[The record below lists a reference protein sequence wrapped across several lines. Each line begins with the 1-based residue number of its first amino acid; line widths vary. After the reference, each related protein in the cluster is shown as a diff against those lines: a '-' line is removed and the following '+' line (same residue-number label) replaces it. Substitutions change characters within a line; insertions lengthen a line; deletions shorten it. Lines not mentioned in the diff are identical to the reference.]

1 MRSYT
6 ETLTLLQKMT
16 KVDAQDT
23 SNNTL
28 LMQFYDDSMRT
39 ILNIRGGKWWFLEG
53 FETLATQQNVAGYVI
68 PNNIRKITTLTVT
81 VGTTIY
87 SPTPVFNSQDWQLIK
102 SSNMGSDDATLYYYP
117 TYGNVELYPAPASD
131 SNTITIFGRKTYRS
145 INIADYTTGTI
156 TAVTNGGTTI
166 TGSGTSWNT
175 SMIGKWIK
183 IANTATVNNGD
194 GVWYKIAGVAS
205 TTSLTILQKY
215 QGTSISA
222 GSATHIIGDMPII
235 PEAYEMAPV
244 YRTLALWNQ
253 INNPTAPRIAL
264 DYWRLYDG
272 GQEIGQSNEVNG
284 ILGQMLENE
293 GASMEASYISPLPYQ
308 NLDPNSPPRDI
319 TGLS

>member
-1 MRSYT
+1 MKTYT
-6 ETLTLLQKMT
+6 ETLGLLQKMT
-16 KVDAQDT
+16 KVDSGDT
-23 SNNTL
+23 ANNTF
-28 LMQFYDDSMRT
+28 LMQLYDDSVRT

-53 FETLATQQNVAGYVI
+53 FEIVSTQAGVASYVI
-68 PNNIRKITTLTVT
+68 PANIRKITTLTVT

-117 TYGNVELYPAPASD
+117 TNGNVELYPAPASD
-131 SNTITIFGRKTYRS
+131 SNTILIFGRKTYRS
-145 INIADYTTGTI
+145 VNIADYTTGTI
-156 TAVTNGGTTI
+156 SAVTNGGTTV

-175 SMIGKWIK
+175 SMINKWIK
-183 IANTATVNNGD
+183 ITNTSSTNGGD
-194 GVWYKIAGVAS
+194 GVWYKISGVSS

-215 QGTSISA
+215 QGTTITA
-222 GSATHIIGDMPII
+222 GSAAYIIGDVTIL
-235 PEAYEMAPV
+235 PEAYDMAPI

-253 INNPTAPRIAL
+253 INNPTDPKIAIN
-264 DYWRLYDG
+264 YWKLYDG
-272 GQEIGQSNEVNG
+272 GQEAGLSNEVNG